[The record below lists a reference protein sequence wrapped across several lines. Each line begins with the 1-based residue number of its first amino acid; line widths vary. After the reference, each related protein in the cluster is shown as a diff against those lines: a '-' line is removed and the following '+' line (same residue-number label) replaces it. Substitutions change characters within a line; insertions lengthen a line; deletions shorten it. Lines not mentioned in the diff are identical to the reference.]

1 MRMKKI
7 FKDDYNF
14 FPKTWILPSEM
25 NDFKNQFSSS
35 HGGTGTNKSKKAGHK
50 IFIVKPVHL
59 C

>member
-1 MRMKKI
+1 MKKV

-14 FPKTWILPSEM
+14 FPQTWILPSEM
-25 NDFKNQFSSS
+25 TDFRNQF
-35 HGGTGTNKSKKAGHK
+35 TNVKSKKIGHK